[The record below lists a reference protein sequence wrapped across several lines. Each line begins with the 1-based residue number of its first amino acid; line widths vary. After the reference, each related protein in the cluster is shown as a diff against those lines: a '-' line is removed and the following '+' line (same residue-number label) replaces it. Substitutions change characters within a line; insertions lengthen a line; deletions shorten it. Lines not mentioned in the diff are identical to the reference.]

1 MIEWRSSWFFGRSK
15 APKSHQLCNLGIH
28 LRLLLYHLPFLNPEI
43 HKSSLQKPIIIA
55 NQRRNKK
62 TRRGGSSRRYIYIGT
77 WPSSLSFSPSA
88 AVYVPPLL
96 LAVSGSVRPGLFP
109 VHDQNQLSEF
119 YYAAGYLTTRRF
131 LSEVLPCS
139 EKVPG
144 VFRFFNTSNRSWT

>member
-1 MIEWRSSWFFGRSK
+1 MIFWKIQSPQIPSALQPRDPSQAPPLSPSLSESRNSQVKSPKANHNSQSK
-15 APKSHQLCNLGIH
+15 K
-28 LRLLLYHLPFLNPEI
+28 
-43 HKSSLQKPIIIA
+43 KQK
-55 NQRRNKK
+55 NKK
-62 TRRGGSSRRYIYIGT
+62 GGSSRRYIYIGT